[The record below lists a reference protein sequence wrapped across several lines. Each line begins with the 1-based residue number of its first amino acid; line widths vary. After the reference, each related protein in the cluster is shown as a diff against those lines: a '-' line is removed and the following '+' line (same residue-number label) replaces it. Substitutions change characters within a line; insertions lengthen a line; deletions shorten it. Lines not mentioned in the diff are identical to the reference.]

1 MESKKCY
8 VVDSSSL
15 IQMNRENPIDIFP
28 SLWKELEDLIKKG
41 LLISHEEVFNEI
53 SQQDDMLE
61 EWAKKNKSLF
71 KKPTITQ
78 TKIVKEIL
86 KKYPSVIKVDSLY
99 QADPWLIALT
109 KELKDAKQKML
120 WEIKRLI
127 VTEEKIKGNKIRI
140 PLVCNDYNI
149 DCIDRIEMFREEKW
163 SF

>member
-1 MESKKCY
+1 MEPTKCY
-8 VVDSSSL
+8 VIDSSSL
-15 IQMNRENPIDIFP
+15 IQMNRENPLDVFP

-41 LLISHEEVFNEI
+41 LLISHEEVLNEI

-61 EWAKKNKSLF
+61 EWAKKNKKLF
-71 KKPTITQ
+71 KKSTPNQ
-78 TKIVKEIL
+78 AKIVGEIL
-86 KKYPSVIKVDSLY
+86 TKYPSLINVDSLY

-109 KELKDAKQKML
+109 KELKDEKQKML

-127 VTEEKIKGNKIRI
+127 VTEEKIKGNKTRI
-140 PLVCNDYNI
+140 PLVCNDYGI